1 MPTRVF
7 QHPPALDLVF
17 TVCAKGFQPGHF
29 RVNIVGFDAYMHAF
43 MIPTDVLNCIVNLAR
58 QSSVPFLRV
67 ELV

>member
-1 MPTRVF
+1 M
-7 QHPPALDLVF
+7 
-17 TVCAKGFQPGHF
+17 CAKGFQPGHF